1 MTRTQK
7 EAKRKKVRI
16 IYEGFRYRNLEPK
29 RKQRAEDE
37 AAFISL
43 LKKPLKIN

>member
-1 MTRTQK
+1 MTRAQK
-7 EAKRKKVRI
+7 EAKRKKIRT

-37 AAFISL
+37 AAFMNL
-43 LKKPLKIN
+43 LNKPLKIN